1 MLFNGYRVSVLQDEK
16 YSGDEW
22 CLPLHNNVNALN
34 ATLEIA
40 KMVNFMLCVFYHNC
54 AQLSLTLCD
63 SMDCSPPGSSVNGIL
78 R

>member
-1 MLFNGYRVSVLQDEK
+1 MGTEFQFCKMKNILEMVLTVAQQGE
-16 YSGDEW
+16 
-22 CLPLHNNVNALN
+22 CTN